1 MQNSNSTLAQS
12 QEILGKI
19 LLGKSPDIQSF
30 LINGMSDL
38 LNRAFASERQLY
50 LSENSGDKANGFAP
64 TRKVNFGT
72 NQIPISVPRSREG
85 NFYPSLLPKY
95 GRNVGGEYLNIL
107 EEIILNCKSFRSIAD
122 TVRGLG
128 LTYSP
133 QQLETF
139 LSDLFEESKRFNSR
153 QLESDW
159 AFIYVDAKVIDLV
172 DDSGAIKKAVHFTA
186 LGINLECKKEL
197 LLSTSFFGS
206 ESLELWKKVI
216 VNLKNRG
223 VTRVLML
230 ITDDFAGLN
239 KMVSSLLPSCDHQ
252 LCLVHL
258 MRNLKKNL
266 SKKLYEEFG
275 NLLQEIYLSGS
286 FEAASIKLNS
296 FIENQ
301 IKPESSSYAKYLK
314 ERLENYLAFTK
325 YPNQLRSVIRSTNAV
340 EGINNAIEIAR
351 RNSGGYFHSE
361 RELAVKTKII
371 FDNLSQGKWRNP
383 IPRFASNLAQ
393 INQLF
398 CERFEG

>member
-1 MQNSNSTLAQS
+1 MQISKSSAQQS

-19 LLGKSPDIQSF
+19 LEGKNPDIQSF
-30 LINGMSDL
+30 LING
-38 LNRAFASERQLY
+38 
-50 LSENSGDKANGFAP
+50 
-64 TRKVNFGT
+64 
-72 NQIPISVPRSREG
+72 
-85 NFYPSLLPKY
+85 
-95 GRNVGGEYLNIL
+95 
-107 EEIILNCKSFRSIAD
+107 CKSFRSIAE

-133 QQLETF
+133 QQLEIF

-153 QLESDW
+153 QLEPDW

-186 LGINLECKKEL
+186 LG
-197 LLSTSFFGS
+197 
-206 ESLELWKKVI
+206 

-239 KMVSSLLPSCDHQ
+239 KMASSLLPSCDHQ

-266 SKKLYEEFG
+266 SQKLYEEFG
-275 NLLQEIYLSGS
+275 QLLQEIYLAAS

-301 IKPESSSYAKYLK
+301 IKPESSSYAKYL
-314 ERLENYLAFTK
+314 RTL
-325 YPNQLRSVIRSTNAV
+325 
-340 EGINNAIEIAR
+340 
-351 RNSGGYFHSE
+351 
-361 RELAVKTKII
+361 
-371 FDNLSQGKWRNP
+371 
-383 IPRFASNLAQ
+383 
-393 INQLF
+393 
-398 CERFEG
+398 